1 MKSFVG
7 YLSMISMGVIA
18 SVVLANGTLGP
29 QGVMGALSGI
39 NAGQSASGPASG
51 PASGT
56 PVTPPISQAGTGN
69 SFERGVGDDLHSYGA
84 AGPTFKLDY
93 ASLILGLVIGVL
105 LSSLA
110 SVPWSQIPRR
120 SANWL
125 VSNQANFGY
134 GLLSIA
140 FAALLIYY

>member
-1 MKSFVG
+1 MKSFVS

-29 QGVMGALSGI
+29 QALLGAI
-39 NAGQSASGPASG
+39 SATEPAPTSISPRPVPDAQA
-51 PASGT
+51 PALGRT
-56 PVTPPISQAGTGN
+56 VP
-69 SFERGVGDDLHSYGA
+69 ELA
-84 AGPTFKLDY
+84 AGADSTRDYAAASPTIKLDY
-93 ASLILGLVIGVL
+93 ASLILGLFIGVL

-110 SVPWSQIPRR
+110 SIPWSQIPRR
-120 SANWL
+120 IANWL

-134 GLLSIA
+134 GLLSIG

>member
-29 QGVMGALSGI
+29 GVLLGAISGSEPAQMI
-39 NAGQSASGPASG
+39 GPANPVNVDRSASSDRTALAQRSETGSEPAYVSG
-51 PASGT
+51 APS
-56 PVTPPISQAGTGN
+56 
-69 SFERGVGDDLHSYGA
+69 
-84 AGPTFKLDY
+84 FKLDY

-110 SVPWSQIPRR
+110 SFPWSQIPRR
-120 SANWL
+120 TANWL

-134 GLLSIA
+134 GLLSLA